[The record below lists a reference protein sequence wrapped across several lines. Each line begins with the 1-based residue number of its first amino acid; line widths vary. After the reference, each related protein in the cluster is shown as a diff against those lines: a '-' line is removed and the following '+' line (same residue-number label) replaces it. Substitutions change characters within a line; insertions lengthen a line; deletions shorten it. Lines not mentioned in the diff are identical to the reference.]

1 MEPFFNRRVI
11 INLKVPTTVRP
22 LVSRLKVGPFLNWVE
37 KG

>member
-11 INLKVPTTVRP
+11 VTLKIPTNERP
-22 LVSRLKVGPFLNWVE
+22 LVSRLKVTPFLEWVE